1 MVPAGPIELA
11 AQKLLL
17 GGGEEHVCMRILHLA
32 VDDEHQQVVLSPV
45 IREIRGAGVPIWVM
59 DLVPPPLEPLRVPAG
74 LELGEK

>member
-45 IREIRGAGVPIWVM
+45 IREIRGADFLI
-59 DLVPPPLEPLRVPAG
+59 
-74 LELGEK
+74 